1 MHYKLPLILEPQPEG
16 GYTVTSPLLPGL
28 VTEGDT
34 VEDALDNVR
43 DAFAAILEAYQETGK
58 ALPPN
63 LLVSDS
69 TGPVWTETVVTI
81 P

>member
-1 MHYKLPLILEPQPEG
+1 MHYKLPLVLEPQPEG

-28 VTEGDT
+28 VTEGDSI
-34 VEDALDNVR
+34 EDALDNVR

-58 ALPPN
+58 SLPPN
-63 LLVSDS
+63 LIVSDPS
-69 TGPVWTETVVTI
+69 GPVWTETVVAI